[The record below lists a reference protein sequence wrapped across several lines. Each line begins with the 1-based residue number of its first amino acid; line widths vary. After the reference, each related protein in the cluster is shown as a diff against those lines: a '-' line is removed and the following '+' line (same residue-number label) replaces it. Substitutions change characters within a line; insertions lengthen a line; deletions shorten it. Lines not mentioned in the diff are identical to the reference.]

1 MRVCACHACA
11 GFYSKAPSGRGAFSR
26 TVDVERYR
34 EAMAHEYKA
43 IDRMAASAAAAAE
56 TMLPPVS
63 PIVARTG
70 TRVLASIER
79 EAPDVRAGMPKHL
92 YDFIHTDATR
102 PDWQRTARDMWYS
115 AQLLPA
121 KERRVRTKRRALLG
135 APPWCPLHARAL
147 LHVHTWV
154 CVCCHGW
161 VHTCSVS
168 DRSRSRRTHT
178 AWVWKVQPRHP
189 SMAR

>member
-1 MRVCACHACA
+1 MLHANRVCCA

-63 PIVARTG
+63 PLVARTG

-79 EAPDVRAGMPKHL
+79 EAPDVRASMPKHL

-121 KERRVRTKRRALLG
+121 KERRVRTRLSSSCHAHNLVSMR
-135 APPWCPLHARAL
+135 ARA
-147 LHVHTWV
+147 
-154 CVCCHGW
+154 
-161 VHTCSVS
+161 
-168 DRSRSRRTHT
+168 RAQSR
-178 AWVWKVQPRHP
+178 
-189 SMAR
+189 M